1 MKLDDVN
8 EATILQNLR
17 LRFAENLMYTS
28 LGTIIV
34 SINPYFRIPGLY
46 DDDVARE
53 YRGGSFELEPHVFQV
68 AERAYSGLLDS
79 RNNQAIIISG
89 ESGAGKT
96 EATKQCLKFIA
107 VNAGSSSSGVQD
119 RILAA
124 NPLLEAFGNAKT
136 LRNDNSSRFGKWMT
150 NGFDANG
157 IICSCKNINYLL
169 ETSRVVTHQE
179 GERNFH
185 IFYMLIAGASTDLQ
199 ASLHLDGRGSE
210 DFQFTNQSS
219 VTQLP
224 GKTEVDMFR
233 EVEDAISTLGFT
245 SKERMELFSAVAT
258 TLHFGNIEFSQ
269 TEEDDD
275 SCTFA
280 DDKATSEAVRHVSSL
295 LDISANAL
303 ENSLVKRT
311 ITSGRNSVIKVNLD
325 AEKARENKNAFA
337 KALYGNCL
345 TGLCSVS
352 TRPLQWTVI
361 QQNPVELQYLE
372 GSLVSLIYLALKS
385 SSLIHTSSFAST

>member
-1 MKLDDVN
+1 MSAAATEYWVPDDREGYKVVPSTSLSDQQRKAPKAFPIRIQNEKTSWRDDLVKLDDVN

-199 ASLHLDGRGSE
+199 ASLHLDGRGSD

-233 EVEDAISTLGFT
+233 EVQMIKRHPKPCAMSLR
-245 SKERMELFSAVAT
+245 SWRLA
-258 TLHFGNIEFSQ
+258 Q
-269 TEEDDD
+269 TRW
-275 SCTFA
+275 
-280 DDKATSEAVRHVSSL
+280 K
-295 LDISANAL
+295 
-303 ENSLVKRT
+303 
-311 ITSGRNSVIKVNLD
+311 
-325 AEKARENKNAFA
+325 
-337 KALYGNCL
+337 
-345 TGLCSVS
+345 
-352 TRPLQWTVI
+352 TR
-361 QQNPVELQYLE
+361 
-372 GSLVSLIYLALKS
+372 S
-385 SSLIHTSSFAST
+385 